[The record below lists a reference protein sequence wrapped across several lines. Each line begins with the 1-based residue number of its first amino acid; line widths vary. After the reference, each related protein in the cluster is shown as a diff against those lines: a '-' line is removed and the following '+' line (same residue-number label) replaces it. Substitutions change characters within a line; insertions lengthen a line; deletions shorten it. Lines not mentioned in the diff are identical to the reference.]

1 MGAIFRLN
9 IIESENLKDTIKELK
24 KHKYKVYGT
33 SLDASKSIYDIE
45 YKKTGIVI
53 GNESNGISKIVMD
66 ISDELVKIPM
76 IRKNRKLKCSSCNG
90 SYTIWICKKKI
101 NAIID

>member
-24 KHKYKVYGT
+24 KHKYKVYAA
-33 SLDASKSIYDIE
+33 SLDASKTIYDIE

-53 GNESNGISKIVMD
+53 GNESNGVSKIVMD
-66 ISDELVKIPM
+66 ISDDSVKIPM
-76 IRKNRKLKCSSCNG
+76 LRKNRKLECFCCSRG
-90 SYTIWICKKKI
+90 YIV
-101 NAIID
+101 